1 MVIGPWLIVSFYIGL
16 FYFIGYPS
24 INSFDWLSLSLLV
37 SLMFD
42 CLSPFFILLFDYT
55 FPCWFFCFIAFLPI
69 DSPDWL
75 YFSLLIILY
84 GCFSLLVLLFSLV
97 WFNSFL
103 WMISLFDKLMMMMVL
118 GALYDDNSLQFIL
131 SIGSAISF
139 SLRDSD
145 RSLYYLTH
153 FFIFYLTNSQY
164 FLLMHHEFECRVL
177 NNKILVIS
185 YWCSMKP

>member
-1 MVIGPWLIVSFYIGL
+1 
-16 FYFIGYPS
+16 
-24 INSFDWLSLSLLV
+24 
-37 SLMFD
+37 
-42 CLSPFFILLFDYT
+42 
-55 FPCWFFCFIAFLPI
+55 
-69 DSPDWL
+69 
-75 YFSLLIILY
+75 
-84 GCFSLLVLLFSLV
+84 
-97 WFNSFL
+97 
-103 WMISLFDKLMMMMVL
+103 MISLFDKLMMMMVL

-185 YWCSMKP
+185 Y